1 MGIIYFKR
9 PDNLIT
15 ELSNMSILHVSIN
28 STEQSAVIILGTLII
43 FWLFY
48 KLKNRIIYRLRSLEN
63 HEIIYKFI
71 HYSFLSSLIMTLYLK
86 KIFRQPTEWEKIFAN
101 SATNKG
107 LISKNHKQLK
117 QIKYQKNKQP
127 NQKIGRRPT

>member
-48 KLKNRIIYRLRSLEN
+48 KLKNRTIYRLRSLEN

-86 KIFRQPTEWEKIFAN
+86 KFLDNLQNGRKYLQTVQPTR
-101 SATNKG
+101 G
-107 LISKNHKQLK
+107 
-117 QIKYQKNKQP
+117 
-127 NQKIGRRPT
+127 